1 MFDPR
6 IESKHLGGAC
16 VISISGEIDMYT
28 APRLEQELLG
38 AFGTG
43 VTTVVVD
50 LTECELI
57 DARALSILAWAGRQL
72 ESAAG
77 WLALVTDHRRIRS
90 AFEITGLDAMLEIY
104 PSRARPASTNGAS
117 GDPLAATAVSEHA
130 PAATASTHDARRP
143 TIRRQQPSRDVVETS
158 VCARPLT

>member
-1 MFDPR
+1 MFDPT
-6 IESKHLGGAC
+6 IESKHLGGGSS
-16 VISISGEIDMYT
+16 VISIAGEVDMYA

-43 VTTVVVD
+43 ATTVVVD

-57 DARALSILAWAGRQL
+57 DARGLSILAWAGRQL

-77 WLALVTDHRRIRS
+77 WLALVTDHGRIRK
-90 AFEITGLDAMLEIY
+90 AFKLTGLDAMLEIY

-117 GDPLAATAVSEHA
+117 GDPLPATSVPDHA
-130 PAATASTHDARRP
+130 PTATASAHDAASRRLAVN
-143 TIRRQQPSRDVVETS
+143 SRVGTS
-158 VCARPLT
+158 PP

>member
-104 PSRARPASTNGAS
+104 PSRPRPASTNGAS
-117 GDPLAATAVSEHA
+117 GDPLSQASASE
-130 PAATASTHDARRP
+130 P
-143 TIRRQQPSRDVVETS
+143 TTRRQRPSRNVVDTS
-158 VCARPLT
+158 VCAAPLN

>member
-1 MFDPR
+1 MFDPT
-6 IESKHLGGAC
+6 IESKHLGDGVC
-16 VISISGEIDMYT
+16 VISIAGELDMYT

-43 VTTVVVD
+43 ATTVVVD

-57 DARALSILAWAGRQL
+57 DARALGILAWADRQL

-77 WLALVTDHRRIRS
+77 WLALVTGHRRIRS

-104 PSRARPASTNGAS
+104 PSRPRPASTNSAS
-117 GDPLAATAVSEHA
+117 GDPLPEASASE
-130 PAATASTHDARRP
+130 P
-143 TIRRQQPSRDVVETS
+143 TTRRQQPSRNVVDTS
-158 VCARPLT
+158 AGPAPLN